1 MRREHPQSE
10 GYASVGGAVS
20 EQSGNSGG
28 DGCLGCIT
36 LILACIAFWALLFG
50 VTVGG
55 RHYQIVDCS
64 TERGVEVVP

>member
-1 MRREHPQSE
+1 M
-10 GYASVGGAVS
+10 S

-28 DGCLGCIT
+28 DGCLGCVT
-36 LILACIAFWALLFG
+36 LILACLAAWALLFG